1 MVIADLKNLK
11 RLPYG
16 IQWAVSIG
24 LGIVVWFCAVS
35 FVRFLPAP
43 LQLLS
48 MLIPIA
54 CFSYGL
60 YVLPK
65 WQEEGK
71 QQDLI
76 KSLMERERAH
86 RLMRQHH
93 LNLASGD
100 VEFDGAMRALR
111 EMYPEEIEVTQ
122 QEEHGST
129 PHAQLAPPQQA
140 TYLLK
145 VQQEVMQACG
155 DIGWAAIEY
164 VSGRGAQNCDKDGW
178 ISVDKL
184 RDNWAKVYGLKV
196 DDLRSLLSALT
207 NIQVGEWRDSSLK
220 EWRLLL
226 TL

>member
-1 MVIADLKNLK
+1 MAAINLK

-16 IQWAVSIG
+16 TQWMASIG
-24 LGIVVWFCAVS
+24 IGILTWFVAIS
-35 FVRFLPAP
+35 FVRALPPP

-48 MLIPIA
+48 MLVPIA
-54 CFSYGL
+54 SFGYGL

-76 KSLMERERAH
+76 KSLVERERAH

-100 VEFDGAMRALR
+100 VEFDGAMRALK

-122 QEEHGST
+122 EAERGTT
-129 PHAQLAPPQQA
+129 PHAQLAPPDQS

-155 DIGWAAIEY
+155 DIGWSAIEY

-178 ISVDKL
+178 ISVEKL
-184 RDNWAKVYGLKV
+184 RDNWAKVYGLKA
-196 DDLRSLLSALT
+196 DDLRSLLSSLT
-207 NIQVGEWRDSSLK
+207 NIQVGEWKDSNLK